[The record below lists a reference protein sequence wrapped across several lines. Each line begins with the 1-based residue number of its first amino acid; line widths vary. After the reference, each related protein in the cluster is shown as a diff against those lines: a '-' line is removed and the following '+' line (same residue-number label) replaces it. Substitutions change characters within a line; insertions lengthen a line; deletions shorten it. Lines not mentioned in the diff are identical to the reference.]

1 MNLLSLTFLVF
12 SALSLGLYWAMPRPG
27 LRQVALVGVTLVWF
41 AFGVW
46 WHSLVALAMATTGHL
61 FARWML
67 ARPEGAR
74 GPILAAGVASYLGY
88 FVLFR
93 YLALWTGFD
102 PAHPTTLHWW
112 TPNPLL
118 APVGLSFM
126 MFEGIAHLAD
136 LYLGRSEST
145 GSWWSHVVFA
155 LYYPTRVIG
164 PMRRYE
170 DFTRDLEAGTSLAP
184 DDVAAALRGIVWGV
198 AKKALLAN
206 PLGAFAVFNLQ
217 PALIEGGARVPVLLG
232 AVAYWLYLFFDLSGY
247 SDIVIGLSR
256 LFGIR
261 VPDNF
266 NQPYRATNISEYWQR
281 WHISLSA
288 WVRDYV
294 FNPLAIRWRGWAY
307 GAPAASFCSMVIL
320 GLWHGFELR
329 YLAFGVWHGL
339 LLAGFMVFRQRLQK
353 RKALAK
359 RLAKSRAWSVVGWS
373 FVVVNAVLS
382 HIFFAVPTAAL
393 AWRFFGRVVGR

>member
-12 SALSLGLYWAMPRPG
+12 SALSLGLYWAMPRPS
-27 LRQVALVGVTLVWF
+27 LRQAALVGVTLVWF

-46 WHSLVALAMATTGHL
+46 WHALVAVAMATTGHL

-67 ARPEGAR
+67 ARPEDRR
-74 GPILAAGVASYLGY
+74 GPVLALGIATYLGY

-102 PAHPTTLHWW
+102 PAHPETLRWF

-136 LYLGRSEST
+136 LYLGRSEAT
-145 GSWWSHVVFA
+145 GSWWSHIVFA

-170 DFTRDLEAGTSLAP
+170 DFTRDLEAGARITP
-184 DDVAAALRGIVWGV
+184 DDAAAALRGVLLGV
-198 AKKALLAN
+198 AKKALVAN

-217 PALIEGGARVPVLLG
+217 PALLEGGARAPVMLG
-232 AVAYWLYLFFDLSGY
+232 AVAYWVYLFFDLSGY

-256 LFGIR
+256 LFGVR

-266 NQPYRATNISEYWQR
+266 NRPYLATNLSEYWQR

-294 FNPLAIRWRGWAY
+294 YNPLAMRWRGWAY
-307 GAPAASFCSMVIL
+307 GAPLASFCSMVTL

-329 YLAFGVWHGL
+329 YLAFGVWHGAL
-339 LLAGFMVFRQRLQK
+339 LGGFMVYRQKMQK
-353 RKALAK
+353 RKALNK
-359 RLAKSRAWSVVGWS
+359 RLAKSRLWSAAGWS

-382 HIFFAVPTAAL
+382 HVLFAVPTAAV
-393 AWRFFGRVVGR
+393 AWRFYARVVGR

>member
-1 MNLLSLTFLVF
+1 MNLLSWTFLAF
-12 SALSLGLYWAMPRPG
+12 SAGSVALYWAMPSPR
-27 LRQVALVGVTLVWF
+27 LRQAALAGVTVGWF

-46 WHSLVALAMATTGHL
+46 WHALVAVAMATTTWLLG
-61 FARWML
+61 RWML
-67 ARPEGAR
+67 SRPEERR
-74 GPILAAGVASYLGY
+74 GPVLAVGVAALVGY

-102 PAHPTTLHWW
+102 PAAGTGLRWW

-118 APVGLSFM
+118 APLGLSFM

-136 LYLGRSEST
+136 LYLGRSEAT

-155 LYYPTRVIG
+155 LFFPTRVIG

-170 DFTRDLEAGTSLAP
+170 DFTEQVNATTRLDP
-184 DDVAAALRGIVWGV
+184 DDVAWAARRVLWGV
-198 AKKALLAN
+198 AKKALVAN
-206 PLGAFAVFNLQ
+206 PLGAFALFNLQ
-217 PALIEGGARVPVLLG
+217 PGLLAGGSRALVLAGA
-232 AVAYWLYLFFDLSGY
+232 ATYWVYLYFDLSGY

-256 LFGIR
+256 LFGVR
-261 VPDNF
+261 VPENF
-266 NQPYRATNISEYWQR
+266 QRPYLAVNISDYWQR

-307 GAPAASFCSMVIL
+307 GAPMASFSSMVIL
-320 GLWHGFELR
+320 GLWHGLELK
-329 YLAFGVWHGL
+329 YLIFGVWHGL
-339 LLAGFMVFRQRLQK
+339 LLASYQVYRQLFAK
-353 RKALAK
+353 KPLGK
-359 RLAKSRAWSVVGWS
+359 RLAKSKAWSLAGWC

-382 HIFFAVPTAAL
+382 HMLFAVPTAE
-393 AWRFFGRVVGR
+393 AWWQWVKR